1 MASGVGVVVVVA
13 GEGVRG
19 RIRQRA
25 SNSHRRR
32 MEEGGAGANMRGG
45 GFDGYSHRRRME
57 NGGVGANMRLI
68 RVEDCSL
75 NVKSRHNFVVEYIHI
90 YLFINI
96 NSYLCVVRHVCFT
109 IGVSN
114 SFITT

>member
-25 SNSHRRR
+25 SNSRRRR
-32 MEEGGAGANMRGG
+32 MEE
-45 GFDGYSHRRRME
+45 
-57 NGGVGANMRLI
+57 GGVGANMRLI

-75 NVKSRHNFVVEYIHI
+75 NIKSRHNFVVEYIHI

>member
-19 RIRQRA
+19 RILQRA

-32 MEEGGAGANMRGG
+32 MEE
-45 GFDGYSHRRRME
+45 
-57 NGGVGANMRLI
+57 GGVGANMRLI